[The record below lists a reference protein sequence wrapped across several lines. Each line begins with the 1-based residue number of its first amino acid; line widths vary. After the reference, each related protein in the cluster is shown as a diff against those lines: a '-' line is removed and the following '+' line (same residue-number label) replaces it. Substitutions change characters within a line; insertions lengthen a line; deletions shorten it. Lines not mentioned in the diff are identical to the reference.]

1 MAVTKL
7 MKPLEVN
14 GQEIYPLTRADQV
27 IMDTGER
34 LNAAMTKYLVPDY
47 TAADY
52 GKLLGCGSRGL
63 QWVDSLS
70 DLTNAE
76 EVAF

>member
-7 MKPLEVN
+7 QKPLEVN
-14 GQEIYPLTRADQV
+14 GQDIYPLTRADQV

-34 LNAAMTKYLVPDY
+34 LNAAMTRFLVPSY
-47 TAADY
+47 TTADY
-52 GKLLGCGSRGL
+52 GKLLGCGSSGL
-63 QWVDSLS
+63 QWVDSMS
-70 DLTNAE
+70 DLPNAE